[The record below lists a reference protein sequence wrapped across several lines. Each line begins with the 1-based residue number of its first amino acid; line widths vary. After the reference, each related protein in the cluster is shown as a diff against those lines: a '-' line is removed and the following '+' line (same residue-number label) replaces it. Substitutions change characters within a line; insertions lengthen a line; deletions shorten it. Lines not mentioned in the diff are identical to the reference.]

1 MFTFPIPLLWPRHLF
16 FFLLSKFCLEGDEV
30 SEFHV
35 CSTSLVHM
43 SLDHLDRLDQGSSGV
58 GCVVII

>member
-1 MFTFPIPLLWPRHLF
+1 MFTFPIPSLWPRRLF

-43 SLDHLDRLDQGSSGV
+43 SLDHLDPLE
-58 GCVVII
+58 

>member
-1 MFTFPIPLLWPRHLF
+1 MFPGPECHVNCSYPFALWPRHLF

-35 CSTSLVHM
+35 CFTSLVHM
-43 SLDHLDRLDQGSSGV
+43 SLDHLDPLE
-58 GCVVII
+58 